1 MWIAF
6 ATCQI
11 IFAGIS
17 FVASTII
24 TIMVGK
30 STRLGNGMRR
40 NASSL
45 RSSPYHR
52 IVFGLSISDMLQSF
66 ALILGPFSAPEYVP
80 QALWG
85 AGNDFTC
92 RINGFM
98 FYNMGSTNTPLY
110 IFFLCYYFLCRIK
123 RHMTDNTFSQK
134 IEWKLHAF
142 IITFNCIACI
152 AALATNTLHSN
163 VMGTFCASTA
173 GVPTGCRANPENFG
187 ECDESIASHTVIS
200 IFASYRMAIC
210 VFCLVGIFMC
220 MVKICWYALVTR
232 DTVYR
237 GLRRSDQNTGSF
249 TNLRRSKRTSQ
260 STAPKNSAN
269 VIGFFRGG
277 VVLRVAMA
285 SLLGRRV
292 TVNLRV

>member
-24 TIMVGK
+24 AIMVGK

-45 RSSPYHR
+45 RTSPYHR

-66 ALILGPFSAPEYVP
+66 SLILGPFSAPEYVS

-92 RINGFM
+92 RINSFM

-134 IEWKLHAF
+134 IEWKLHALSLLHS
-142 IITFNCIACI
+142 IVLPVSQLSPQIHCIA
-152 AALATNTLHSN
+152 T
-163 VMGTFCASTA
+163 
-173 GVPTGCRANPENFG
+173 
-187 ECDESIASHTVIS
+187 
-200 IFASYRMAIC
+200 
-210 VFCLVGIFMC
+210 
-220 MVKICWYALVTR
+220 
-232 DTVYR
+232 
-237 GLRRSDQNTGSF
+237 
-249 TNLRRSKRTSQ
+249 
-260 STAPKNSAN
+260 
-269 VIGFFRGG
+269 
-277 VVLRVAMA
+277 
-285 SLLGRRV
+285 
-292 TVNLRV
+292 